1 MKMENERLCIEI
13 SEHGAEVTRIYDKKK
28 ETELLWE
35 GNPTYWKRHS
45 PILFPNVGKT
55 YKNKVKINGISYPT
69 SGHGFARDNDF
80 KCICTKPDKAAFLF
94 SSGECRNLPAG
105 NQGPPEA
112 AGCQHPSIYR
122 FPD

>member
-55 YKNKVKINGISYPT
+55 YKNKVKINRIILSDVRTRIRKG
-69 SGHGFARDNDF
+69 NDF
-80 KCICTKPDKAAFLF
+80 KASVQSPIRQRFC
-94 SSGECRNLPAG
+94 SH
-105 NQGPPEA
+105 QGKKQKKYIPL
-112 AGCQHPSIYR
+112 ILN
-122 FPD
+122 

>member
-45 PILFPNVGKT
+45 PILFPNVASVQSPIRQRFCSHQGKKQKK
-55 YKNKVKINGISYPT
+55 YIPLILN
-69 SGHGFARDNDF
+69 
-80 KCICTKPDKAAFLF
+80 
-94 SSGECRNLPAG
+94 
-105 NQGPPEA
+105 
-112 AGCQHPSIYR
+112 
-122 FPD
+122 

>member
-45 PILFPNVGKT
+45 PILFPNV
-55 YKNKVKINGISYPT
+55 P
-69 SGHGFARDNDF
+69 ARATRLQFQKD
-80 KCICTKPDKAAFLF
+80 
-94 SSGECRNLPAG
+94 SE
-105 NQGPPEA
+105 
-112 AGCQHPSIYR
+112 
-122 FPD
+122 

>member
-45 PILFPNVGKT
+45 PILQQGKSRRR
-55 YKNKVKINGISYPT
+55 K
-69 SGHGFARDNDF
+69 R
-80 KCICTKPDKAAFLF
+80 KA
-94 SSGECRNLPAG
+94 SWKK
-105 NQGPPEA
+105 
-112 AGCQHPSIYR
+112 
-122 FPD
+122 

>member
-55 YKNKVKINGISYPT
+55 YKNIRRQDTDSQGITILNASVQSPIRQRFC
-69 SGHGFARDNDF
+69 SH
-80 KCICTKPDKAAFLF
+80 
-94 SSGECRNLPAG
+94 
-105 NQGPPEA
+105 QGKKQKKYIPL
-112 AGCQHPSIYR
+112 ILN
-122 FPD
+122 

>member
-45 PILFPNVGKT
+45 PILFPNV
-55 YKNKVKINGISYPT
+55 
-69 SGHGFARDNDF
+69 
-80 KCICTKPDKAAFLF
+80 
-94 SSGECRNLPAG
+94 
-105 NQGPPEA
+105 
-112 AGCQHPSIYR
+112 
-122 FPD
+122 

>member
-94 SSGECRNLPAG
+94 SSGELKRRLIM
-105 NQGPPEA
+105 QTEILLWMRSMK
-112 AGCQHPSIYR
+112 QERLSLM
-122 FPD
+122 